1 MQIRKGYPNLYLMSH
16 SKCPKLLQSWVAYLS
31 AQDLRPVIWI
41 QMWLH
46 SPIHVGLLTSAL
58 IEVLALQPRFAD
70 HPRNRPMTLQVS
82 VEHSLKTKLGTAK
95 PDPRLPMI
103 VASCSEHQPNDG
115 KRWIFPTPSKCPA
128 ACKHRAVD
136 RRSCSEKLSQSE
148 QWQEHRNHHE
158 PQQGPGQETATPR
171 SPSNW
176 APLPSAAPPHCRRD
190 SWHDPLHRACSSL
203 HCGRAHHLPVQVA
216 SWFLPEVTMARVGP
230 RTHGLES
237 TWAVSLYA
245 EKHGRWTTFKDELE
259 SSFLKPSQIKFLG
272 KFFFHNK

>member
-82 VEHSLKTKLGTAK
+82 VEYSLKTKLGTAK

-128 ACKHRAVD
+128 ACKRRAVD

-171 SPSNW
+171 SPFGGS
-176 APLPSAAPPHCRRD
+176 
-190 SWHDPLHRACSSL
+190 SSL
-203 HCGRAHHLPVQVA
+203 QARLLTRPPSQGLLFTPLRTRPSPPRA
-216 SWFLPEVTMARVGP
+216 G
-230 RTHGLES
+230 GLLVS
-237 TWAVSLYA
+237 TWGYNGPCGPQNTRLGIHLSSLPLCWETWQMNYIQ
-245 EKHGRWTTFKDELE
+245 RWAWIFFSEA
-259 SSFLKPSQIKFLG
+259 KPNKILG
-272 KFFFHNK
+272 